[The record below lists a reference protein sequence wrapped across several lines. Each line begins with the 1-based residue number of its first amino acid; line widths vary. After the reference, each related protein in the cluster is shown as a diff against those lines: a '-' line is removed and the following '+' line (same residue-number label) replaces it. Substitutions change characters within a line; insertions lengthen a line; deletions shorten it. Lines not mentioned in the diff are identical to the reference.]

1 MKSFKKYLQEQ
12 GPPPPVKIPLNE
24 PLSPS
29 IDPRD
34 LEVINAF
41 FRGEPDVVGMNI
53 QTKMDD
59 DADFNADELRID
71 LLYGR
76 GKLGL
81 AQLAND
87 IIYLGQLGTMVD
99 DTPEAKVAQATVR
112 NMAKSKDVRVM

>member
-12 GPPPPVKIPLNE
+12 GPPPAVKLPLNE

-34 LEVINAF
+34 LLVIDAF

-59 DADFNADELRID
+59 DLDFNSNELRID

-81 AQLAND
+81 AQLSND
-87 IIYLGQLGTMVD
+87 IIYLGQLGTMID
-99 DTPEAKVAQATVR
+99 RTPEAQTVQAIVR
-112 NMAKSKDVRVM
+112 NMAKDKDIRIM